1 MTKYRIQLDLTIED
15 VVDLTTHLRKAIQT
29 YTGQSPWNTHS
40 AIGLAKSAER
50 IIDELKEAVN
60 NIEPVY

>member
-29 YTGQSPWNTHS
+29 YTGQSLWNTHQ
-40 AIGLAKSAER
+40 AIDLAKSAER